1 MFVIFIAWRL
11 MKSWLSWIFSPLQ
24 IVVLQNRQPVHTFHV
39 DNFEPVS
46 VALHPGETE
55 FAVGSGTVGLPF
67 GILTHWPLGYLNE
80 NLDE

>member
-1 MFVIFIAWRL
+1 
-11 MKSWLSWIFSPLQ
+11 MKSWLSWICLLLQ

-39 DNFEPVS
+39 DDFEPVS

-67 GILTHWPLGYLNE
+67 GILTHWDQVLQCMQLSEPGYHWLR
-80 NLDE
+80 